1 MNVSRASL
9 MSPTPATRFAVR
21 LTVVAI
27 LATAAFLVVQY
38 PSLPSLLPVRFRSS
52 GAPNGWQFRTFPRVL
67 IPVFVQLALAL
78 TLGAITAILL
88 SRKHGSHDLQA
99 PDVRAAA
106 AAAEAVSMISCI
118 WVAFQGYAAVALVAM
133 WTSGRAGLGEWYI
146 YLELIGFILT
156 GVVAVR
162 AHARLGRPAARPFV
176 GEHWRFDHFYRNPD
190 DPALFV
196 PTRNGCRWTLNFGR
210 PVAVTLLCVILL
222 VGIVGPTVMLGMA
235 LR

>member
-1 MNVSRASL
+1 

-21 LTVVAI
+21 LTVAAI

-38 PSLPSLLPVRFRSS
+38 PSLPALLPVHFRSTGVPS
-52 GAPNGWQFRTFPRVL
+52 GWQFRTLPRVL

-88 SRKHGSHDLQA
+88 SRKHGSHDLRA

-106 AAAEAVSMISCI
+106 AAAEAVAMISCI
-118 WVAFQGYAAVALVAM
+118 WVAFQGYAAIALVTM
-133 WTSGRAGLGEWYI
+133 WSSGRAGLGEWYT
-146 YLELIGFILT
+146 YLELVGFVLT
-156 GVVAVR
+156 GIVAVR
-162 AHARLGRPAARPFV
+162 AHARLGRPAPRPFV
-176 GEHWRFDHFYRNPD
+176 GAHWRFDHFYRNPD

-210 PVAVTLLCVILL
+210 PVAVGLLGVILL
-222 VGIVGPTVMLGMA
+222 AGIVGPTVILDLA